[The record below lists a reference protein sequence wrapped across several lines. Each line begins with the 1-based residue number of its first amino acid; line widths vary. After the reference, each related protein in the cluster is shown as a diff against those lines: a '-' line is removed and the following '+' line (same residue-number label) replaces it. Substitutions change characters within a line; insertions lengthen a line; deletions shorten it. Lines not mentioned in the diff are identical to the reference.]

1 MKDKPI
7 IELITTK
14 DGDWQVLRLNKGKD
28 YEYCGH
34 SISNSGWIILLVALG
49 YEVIEREISEGEN
62 LEYYWK

>member
-1 MKDKPI
+1 MKDKPL

-34 SISNSGWIILLVALG
+34 SIFNSGWIILLDALG
-49 YEVIEREISEGEN
+49 YEVIEKVVSEDKIKD
-62 LEYYWK
+62 Y